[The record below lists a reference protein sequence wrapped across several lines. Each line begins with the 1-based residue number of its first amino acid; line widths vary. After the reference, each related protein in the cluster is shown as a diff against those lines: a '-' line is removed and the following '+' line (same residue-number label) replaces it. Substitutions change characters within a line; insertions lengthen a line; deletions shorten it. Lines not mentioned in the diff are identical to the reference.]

1 MKKIVKKFF
10 KMRGVWLYSI
20 VTILYV
26 IWIYSVDSILQ
37 NMGVEYSQ
45 NVVGTIITTEKLAN
59 AVNVPAPDLIVL
71 TVVPIFEEIVFR
83 WLPLFTVTTVFS
95 LLVSLLKRKNI
106 NTIIPNNIGIACT
119 ILVVLLSSA
128 VFGYYHG
135 NMYNLL
141 LQGVLG
147 LVLSMFYLRTYY
159 RRKWAGKRVILQ
171 IFPLLTSTV
180 YHILTNQIWYLFDW
194 ESRAERFWSFGFFII

>member
-1 MKKIVKKFF
+1 MAKNKKRMKKIVKKFF

-71 TVVPIFEEIVFR
+71 TVVPIFEEIVLR

-171 IFPLLTSTV
+171 HRQP
-180 YHILTNQIWYLFDW
+180 
-194 ESRAERFWSFGFFII
+194 